1 MVERHAKR
9 EAEQGSRAKG
19 PPVPA
24 RRRRLRFTREGKYF
38 VGLTFAIGFA
48 AINTGNNLLY
58 LVLGMLLTLIVGSGV
73 LSEIALRSLVA
84 ARQPPQRLFAHTPFL
99 MGIRLHNAKRRLPSF
114 SIEVEDVLTEA
125 PRAPSAEERPLDKKC
140 FFLKIPAGRT
150 QRTSY
155 RHAFTARGRYR
166 LTSFAVS
173 TRFPFG
179 LFEKARRLGGEQELL
194 VFPQVLPLPALPATY
209 RDAGEQRSPRLG
221 RAGEYHALRD
231 YRQGDDPRDIAWRNS
246 AKLGR
251 PLVREHEDPRG
262 QRVTIFLDNLGAS
275 SPSPAQHDRQ
285 EQAVSEAASHAAHL
299 IARGL
304 RVALVSRS
312 FDLPA
317 GSGPAHLDRML
328 TALALIS
335 FVGPDVPTPALPR
348 DVLHIAAPFASA
360 SEAPDDLDRVA

>member
-1 MVERHAKR
+1 MGKRATEGDSERPAKAR
-9 EAEQGSRAKG
+9 RR
-19 PPVPA
+19 P

-38 VGLTFAIGFA
+38 VALTFGIGFA

-58 LVLGMLLTLIVGSGV
+58 LVLGMLLTLIIGSGI
-73 LSEIALRSLVA
+73 LSEIALRSLAA

-99 MGIRLHNAKRRLPSF
+99 MGITLHNGKGRLPSF
-114 SIEVEDVLTEA
+114 SIEVEDLLSEA
-125 PRAPSAEERPLDKKC
+125 PSPSAGRESPLDKKC
-140 FFLKIPAGRT
+140 YFLKVPAGRT

-155 RHAFTARGRYR
+155 RHAFTLRGRYR
-166 LTSFAVS
+166 LTGFSVS

-179 LFEKARRLGGEQELL
+179 LFEKSRRLRGSQELL
-194 VFPQVLPLPALPATY
+194 VFPQVLPLPPLPTAY
-209 RDAGEQRSPRLG
+209 RDAGEQRSARLG

-262 QRVTIFLDNLGAS
+262 QRVTIFLDNVG
-275 SPSPAQHDRQ
+275 PSEPTPEQHERQ
-285 EQAVSEAASHAAHL
+285 ERAVSEAASHAAHH

-304 RVALVSRS
+304 RVAMVSRS

-317 GSGPAHLDRML
+317 AAGTAHLDRIL
-328 TALALIS
+328 AALALVS
-335 FVGPDVPTPALPR
+335 FVDGDVPAPALPK
-348 DVLHIAAPFASA
+348 DVLHISAGPYAPPADR
-360 SEAPDDLDRVA
+360 DDLDRVA